1 MRKKPTTRRTAL
13 SVLAGALAA
22 PTYLRAQP
30 RTWTVAIAGATGRTG
45 RRVATEAA
53 AAGYRVRGLTRNAAR
68 AEGSNPAVDEWVS
81 CDVRN
86 PLDIA
91 RALDGADAVICS
103 IGYTQ
108 FAGPNGGQFVDYLGV
123 RHLVDRAKDNKLR
136 HFTLISS
143 GSAGPARDQTR
154 NPLFGYVG
162 FWKTKAENRLKES
175 GLPYTIIGPAG
186 LLDNPGGQWAIR
198 AMTRPA
204 YITLPMAQRRVDIG
218 DVATV
223 AVASL
228 HDEVL
233 MGKSFAL
240 LNDDGPPDYDWR
252 QDVAALGPEG
262 PA

>member
-1 MRKKPTTRRTAL
+1 MTQVLTRRTAL
-13 SVLAGALAA
+13 TSLLGALAA
-22 PTYLRAQP
+22 PYQLRAQP
-30 RTWTVAIAGATGRTG
+30 NTWTVAIAGATGRTG
-45 RRVATEAA
+45 RRCAIEAA
-53 AAGYRVRGLTRNAAR
+53 SAGYRVRGLTRSAERAA
-68 AEGSNPAVDEWVS
+68 GTNPAVSEWVS

-86 PLDIA
+86 PLDVA
-91 RALDGADAVICS
+91 RALNGIDAVICA

-123 RHLVDRAKDNKLR
+123 RHLVDRAKANKAR

-143 GSAGPARDQTR
+143 GSAGPARVQTR

-162 FWKTKAENRLKES
+162 FWKTKAENRLKQS
-175 GLPYTIIGPAG
+175 GMPFTIIGPAG

-198 AMTRPA
+198 AMTRPS

-228 HDEVL
+228 SDQVL
-233 MGKSFAL
+233 RGKSFAL
-240 LNDDGPPDYDWR
+240 LNDEGPPSYDWR
-252 QDVAALGPEG
+252 TDIAGLEPEG

>member
-1 MRKKPTTRRTAL
+1 MTQQSTTRRKAL
-13 SVLAGALAA
+13 SVLAGIITL
-22 PTYLRAQP
+22 PTSLKAQSQP
-30 RTWTVAIAGATGRTG
+30 WTVAVAGATGRTG
-45 RRVATEAA
+45 QRIATRAA
-53 AAGYRVRGLTRNAAR
+53 AMGYRVRGLTRDAGRAA
-68 AEGSNPAVDEWVS
+68 GSNPAVSEWIS

-86 PLDIA
+86 PEDVAL
-91 RALDGADAVICS
+91 ALDGVDAVICS

-123 RHLVDRAKDNKLR
+123 RHLVDRAKENKLR

-175 GLPYTIIGPAG
+175 GLPFTVIGPAG

-198 AMTRPA
+198 AMTRPS

-223 AVASL
+223 SVASL
-228 HDEVL
+228 RDEVL
-233 MGKSFAL
+233 NGKSFAL
-240 LNDDGPPDYDWR
+240 LNDDGPPTYDWR
-252 QDVAALGPEG
+252 QDIVTLEPEG
-262 PA
+262 PV